1 MVRCT
6 WLRTTL
12 PTAAD
17 DVAHGR
23 VQRCPRPRA
32 THQTALRRDIQLMA
46 SVSRCGSYVPF
57 SGRHRQS
64 GIRLKEHQRHLS
76 LRREHRSV
84 PLRMRFGTMRADF
97 LYQFFPWQLRV
108 DAPEFADCKTLA
120 IFCMKLNSV
129 NGNVAVI
136 SDILRNF
143 TAIIFK
149 IYSRISSSK
158 STLLSTR
165 QKLWLLTNYP
175 MSMGRLCSTSAS
187 NPLPCRR

>member
-1 MVRCT
+1 MVRCP

-32 THQTALRRDIQLMA
+32 THQMAFRKDIQLMA
-46 SVSRCGSYVPF
+46 SVSRCGSYESL
-57 SGRHRQS
+57 SGRHPTVQL
-64 GIRLKEHQRHLS
+64 RLKEHQRHLS

-120 IFCMKLNSV
+120 IFCMKSNSV
-129 NGNVAVI
+129 NVNVAV
-136 SDILRNF
+136 
-143 TAIIFK
+143 TQIFCVT
-149 IYSRISSSK
+149 SR
-158 STLLSTR
+158 R
-165 QKLWLLTNYP
+165 
-175 MSMGRLCSTSAS
+175 
-187 NPLPCRR
+187 